1 MKVTFSKTIDQLN
14 KTITFNVDKDETTVE
29 EFGCD
34 FNFSL
39 NEPSQRVKL
48 NSINDMEITITEKT
62 INFQDKIIINGN
74 FEELKFIGFDS
85 ELPASW
91 IVQKSIL
98 LQQMTCLYSI
108 FS

>member
-1 MKVTFSKTIDQLN
+1 MKVTFSKTKDQLN
-14 KTITFNVDKDETTVE
+14 KTITFNIDKDETTVE
-29 EFGCD
+29 EFGCN

-39 NEPSQRVKL
+39 NVPSQRVKL
-48 NSINDMEITITEKT
+48 NSINDMEITITDKT

-74 FEELKFIGFDS
+74 FEELKFIGFAS

-98 LQQMTCLYSI
+98 LQQMTYL
-108 FS
+108 